1 MPYSPPHHCLSLER
15 LAVEGREVGEGWR
28 KGRERGGG
36 GMEEGKRVERWG
48 RDVGRE
54 ESREVGEGWKEG
66 RE

>member
-1 MPYSPPHHCLSLER
+1 
-15 LAVEGREVGEGWR
+15 
-28 KGRERGGG
+28 
-36 GMEEGKRVERWG
+36 MEEGKRVERWG

>member
-1 MPYSPPHHCLSLER
+1 
-15 LAVEGREVGEGWR
+15 
-28 KGRERGGG
+28 
-36 GMEEGKRVERWG
+36 MEEGKRVERRG